1 MQKALFSLIAA
12 SVVGVSAA
20 NAQITIDPCG
30 PTLTVPGVANTEL
43 GNLALNV
50 TAVGQ
55 IHVIPHPT
63 GPARYLGSATVQRTG
78 ATDWDPMMFEWTP
91 GSNAVPLTDL
101 DLASG
106 PGDEFAVGMSQD
118 GLHCVMDTGAGHPVG
133 NGNPMVISRASTAV
147 AFDNNVSA
155 VPISGVPGG
164 YIDTSLGV
172 INGQD
177 VIFYV
182 PAAGGLE
189 VGDIDLDPNSA
200 NYGNVTNV
208 RTAVPAQTQL
218 PGYQFEHSP
227 ECQFSNAGESVAL
240 FFSVY
245 TSSSGSDPMFQS
257 TCDSSLFVAATT
269 NNQLLAYPI
278 DDDGTDWNA
287 NPMVVQGTAIYADA
301 AGSYGDPRQ
310 YETCTLSSASV
321 SGSAGGRI
329 ALVGKVPASASGTLI
344 SAINLGSFLLPNPID
359 LSVIPGINGVGN
371 VCVAGFASAGG
382 AVINNEFSL
391 ALAVPAG
398 STPGVLL
405 CEGAVAD
412 IGTNT
417 VWTTN
422 VAVLEVGL

>member
-20 NAQITIDPCG
+20 NAQIPIDPCG
-30 PTLTVPGVANTEL
+30 PTVTVPAAGNTEL

-50 TAVGQ
+50 TEVGQ
-55 IHVIPHPT
+55 LHVIPHPT
-63 GPARYLGSATVQRTG
+63 GPAMYLGSATVKRTG
-78 ATDWDPMMFEWTP
+78 ATDWDPMAFEWTP

-106 PGDEFAVGMSQD
+106 PGDEFAIGMSRD

-155 VPISGVPGG
+155 APLTGVPGG
-164 YIDTSLGV
+164 YIDTSLGI
-172 INGQD
+172 INGVD
-177 VIFYV
+177 VLFYV

-200 NYGNVTNV
+200 TYGSVTNI
-208 RTAVPAQTQL
+208 RTAVNAQTTL

-227 ECQFSNAGESVAL
+227 ECQFSAAGESVAL

-245 TSSSGSDPMFQS
+245 TSSSGSDPCFQS
-257 TCDSSLFVAATT
+257 TCEVSNFVAAST
-269 NNQLLAYPI
+269 NSQLVSYPF

-287 NPMVVQGTAIYADA
+287 NPLVIDGTAIYADA
-301 AGSYGDPRQ
+301 AGSYGDPREYQ
-310 YETCTLSSASV
+310 VCTLSSSQV
-321 SGSAGGRI
+321 SGSAGGTVN
-329 ALVGKVPASASGTLI
+329 LVGKIPAGAAGVFI
-344 SAINLGSFLLPNPID
+344 AAINLGAFQLPSPID
-359 LSVIPGINGVGN
+359 LSTIPGINGAGN
-371 VCVAGFASAGG
+371 VCVASFASASS
-382 AVINNEFSL
+382 AVSGSEFGLSL
-391 ALAVPAG
+391 NVPAG

-405 CEGAVAD
+405 CEGAVAE
-412 IGTNT
+412 INNNT
-417 VWTTN
+417 VWATN
-422 VAVLEVGL
+422 ISVIEIGL